1 MQEGRNAV
9 CDVTDAVCDGLRR
22 IGDISYAIL
31 PKDLAHACGEFNKA
45 MLAQVRRLVDWETSW
60 IDDRVAGG
68 DRMRDEWKEKCR
80 QTSYTSEASYASDA
94 GGSAPYTA
102 PDTNSAPGV

>member
-9 CDVTDAVCDGLRR
+9 CDVTDAVCDGLRQ
-22 IGDISYAIL
+22 IGDFSYAIL

-45 MLAQVRRLVDWETSW
+45 VLAQIRRLVDWESNW

-68 DRMRDEWKEKCR
+68 DRMRDEWKEKCN
-80 QTSYTSEASYASDA
+80 QTSTSYTSDT